1 MEIWIV
7 EKGEKRGPFEAY
19 EVRGR
24 IEEAGLTGDEL
35 AWHKDQEGWV
45 ALREMD
51 IFRSAFEESREV
63 PDIPPPAPPAP
74 PGPPFPFRR
83 FFARWFD
90 IYLYLLLVCSL
101 VRFSGYDLLDA
112 LMSSWALFSL
122 LPFVLLEAIVL
133 HLTKTTPGK
142 FLLGLRVVTP
152 EEEALSLRA
161 ALVRSLRVYILGLGL
176 MPCFG
181 VLTGICHVYCIWY
194 LMRRNE
200 APWDAAS
207 QNRVRG
213 AGLLPFRIV
222 IFGMLFTG
230 ILLLFSAVLGPA
242 SVEFWEQVRE
252 SAERAD

>member
-7 EKGEKRGPFEAY
+7 EKGEKQGPFEAY

-24 IEEAGLTGDEL
+24 IEEARLTGDEL

-63 PDIPPPAPPAP
+63 PDSPPPVP
-74 PGPPFPFRR
+74 PGPPFPYRR

-90 IYLYLLLVCSL
+90 IYLYLLLLCSV

-112 LMSSWALFSL
+112 MMSSWAMFSL

-142 FLLGLRVVTP
+142 FLLGLRVVGP

-207 QNRVRG
+207 QNRVR
-213 AGLLPFRIV
+213 AARLLPFRIV
-222 IFGMLFTG
+222 VFGMLFTG

>member
-7 EKGEKRGPFEAY
+7 EKGEKQGPFEAY

-24 IEEAGLTGDEL
+24 IEEARLTGDEL

-63 PDIPPPAPPAP
+63 PDIPPPAPP
-74 PGPPFPFRR
+74 GPPLPFRR
-83 FFARWFD
+83 LFARWFD
-90 IYLYLLLVCSL
+90 VLLYMLLFYSM
-101 VRFSGYDLLDA
+101 VRFVGYNLLEA
-112 LMSSWALFSL
+112 MRSPLAPFYF

-152 EEEALSLRA
+152 EEEALCLRV

-176 MPCFG
+176 M
-181 VLTGICHVYCIWY
+181 VLPLTVICHIYCLGY
-194 LMRRNE
+194 LMRSKE

-213 AGLLPFRIV
+213 GTKEPWRAV
-222 IFGMLFTG
+222 IFGMLFIG
-230 ILLLFSAVLGPA
+230 LMYLLSAVLDPA
-242 SVEFWEQVRE
+242 WVELMEEIRE

>member
-7 EKGEKRGPFEAY
+7 EKGEKQGPFEAY

-24 IEEAGLTGDEL
+24 IEEARLTGDEL

-63 PDIPPPAPPAP
+63 PDSPPPAP
-74 PGPPFPFRR
+74 PGPPFPYRR

-90 IYLYLLLVCSL
+90 IYLYLLLLCSV
-101 VRFSGYDLLDA
+101 VRFSGYDLLEA
-112 LMSSWALFSL
+112 MMSSWAMFSL

-142 FLLGLRVVTP
+142 FLLGLRVVGP

-207 QNRVRG
+207 QNRVR
-213 AGLLPFRIV
+213 AARLLPFHIV
-222 IFGMLFTG
+222 VFGMLFTG

>member
-7 EKGEKRGPFEAY
+7 EKGEKQGPFEAY

-24 IEEAGLTGDEL
+24 IEEARLTGDEL

-63 PDIPPPAPPAP
+63 PDSPPPAP
-74 PGPPFPFRR
+74 PGPPLPFRR

-90 IYLYLLLVCSL
+90 VHLYFLLLCSV

-112 LMSSWALFSL
+112 MMSSWAMFSL

-142 FLLGLRVVTP
+142 FLLGLRVVGP

-176 MPCFG
+176 WPCFG

-213 AGLLPFRIV
+213 TRLLPFRIV
-222 IFGMLFTG
+222 VFGMLFTG
-230 ILLLFSAVLGPA
+230 ILMLSLAVLGPA
-242 SVEFWEQVRE
+242 WVELMEEIRE
-252 SAERAD
+252 SAERVD

>member
-7 EKGEKRGPFEAY
+7 EKGEKQGPFEAY

-24 IEEAGLTGDEL
+24 IEEARLTGDEL

-51 IFRSAFEESREV
+51 IFQSAFEESGEV
-63 PDIPPPAPPAP
+63 PDSPPPVP
-74 PGPPFPFRR
+74 PGPPRPYRR

-90 IYLYLLLVCSL
+90 IYLYLLLLCSV
-101 VRFSGYDLLDA
+101 VRFSGYDLLEA
-112 LMSSWALFSL
+112 MMSSWAMFSL

-142 FLLGLRVVTP
+142 FLLGLRVVGP

-207 QNRVRG
+207 QNRVR
-213 AGLLPFRIV
+213 AARLLPFH
-222 IFGMLFTG
+222 FTG

>member
-7 EKGEKRGPFEAY
+7 EKGEKQGPFEAY

-24 IEEAGLTGDEL
+24 IEEARLTGDEL
-35 AWHKDQEGWV
+35 AWHKDQEKWV

-63 PDIPPPAPPAP
+63 PDSPPPAP
-74 PGPPFPFRR
+74 PGPPRPYRR

-90 IYLYLLLVCSL
+90 VHLYFLLLCSV
-101 VRFSGYDLLDA
+101 VRFSGYDRLDA
-112 LMSSWALFSL
+112 MMPSWALFSL
-122 LPFVLLEAIVL
+122 LLFVLLEAIVL

-142 FLLGLRVVTP
+142 FLLGLRVVGP

-161 ALVRSLRVYILGLGL
+161 ALVRSLRAYILGLGL
-176 MPCFG
+176 MVPL
-181 VLTGICHVYCIWY
+181 LTGICHVYCFWY
-194 LMRRNE
+194 LMRSKE

-213 AGLLPFRIV
+213 TRLLPFRIV
-222 IFGMLFTG
+222 VFGMLFTG
-230 ILLLFSAVLGPA
+230 ILMLSLAVLGPA
-242 SVEFWEQVRE
+242 WVELMEEIRE
-252 SAERAD
+252 SAERVD

>member
-7 EKGEKRGPFEAY
+7 EKGEKQGPFEAY

-24 IEEAGLTGDEL
+24 IEEARLTGDEL
-35 AWHKDQEGWV
+35 AWHKDQEKWV

-63 PDIPPPAPPAP
+63 PDSPPPAP
-74 PGPPFPFRR
+74 PGPPFPYRR

-90 IYLYLLLVCSL
+90 IYLYLLLLCSV

-112 LMSSWALFSL
+112 MMSSWAMFSL
-122 LPFVLLEAIVL
+122 LPFVLLEAIIL

-142 FLLGLRVVTP
+142 FLLRLRVVGP

-161 ALVRSLRVYILGLGL
+161 ALVRSLRVYILGLGFMVL
-176 MPCFG
+176 P
-181 VLTGICHVYCIWY
+181 LTGICHVYCLWY
-194 LMRRNE
+194 LMRSNE
-200 APWDAAS
+200 APWDTAS

-213 AGLLPFRIV
+213 GTKEPWRAV
-222 IFGMLFTG
+222 IFGMLFIG
-230 ILLLFSAVLGPA
+230 LMCLL
-242 SVEFWEQVRE
+242 SVVIDPLWVELMEQVRE